1 MLGLFASSHL
11 SYDHDRLSEG
21 EESDEPSLL
30 DMTKAAIEF
39 LSSNPEGYYLLV
51 EAGRVD
57 HANHA
62 GNLHRT

>member
-1 MLGLFASSHL
+1 MLGLFASSHVA
-11 SYDHDRLSEG
+11 YEHDRVTEM
-21 EESDEPSLL
+21 EDEPSIM
-30 DMTKAAIEF
+30 DMTKAAIEL
-39 LSSNPEGYYLLV
+39 LSQNEEGYYLMV